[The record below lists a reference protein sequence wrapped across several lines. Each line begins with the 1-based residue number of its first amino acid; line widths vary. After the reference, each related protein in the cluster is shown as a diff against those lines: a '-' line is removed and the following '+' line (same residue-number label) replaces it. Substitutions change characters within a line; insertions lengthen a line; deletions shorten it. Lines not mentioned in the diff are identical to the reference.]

1 MSYAEMLSWVA
12 YRDKHGSLNPMRRGE
27 LAAAI
32 IALQVNR
39 GAGGK
44 ADLID
49 FMPSA
54 ERPDLTLQA
63 AIESWA

>member
-12 YRDKHGSLNPMRRGE
+12 YRDKHGTLNPMRRAD
-27 LAAAI
+27 LAAAM

-39 GAGGK
+39 SSGGK

-49 FMPSA
+49 FMPYA
-54 ERPDLTLQA
+54 ERPEISLEE
-63 AIESWA
+63 AIDSWA